1 MSRSALRFAA
11 GTAVIVAG
19 AAAHAHH
26 GFGSFDNTAD
36 LMTLE
41 GVVTDVDFINP
52 HSWVYFTVTPD
63 NGEAQSWRCELR
75 AATVLR
81 RSGWT
86 EEMFAAGTKITITAL
101 PDRDDP
107 RS

>member
-1 MSRSALRFAA
+1 VFSGGRIMSRSALRFVA
-11 GTAVIVAG
+11 GTAVAAAG
-19 AAAHAHH
+19 AAAYAHH
-26 GFGSFDNTAD
+26 GFGNFDNTAD

-52 HSWVYFTVTPD
+52 HSWVYFTVTAAD
-63 NGEAQSWRCELR
+63 GEAQSWRCELR

-86 EEMFAAGTKITITAL
+86 PEMFAPGTKITITGL
-101 PDRDDP
+101 
-107 RS
+107 